1 MERFVIMG
9 GRGTSLPKLHGGS
22 AMMPTLNLVDHVLA
36 IGRRYQEVG
45 RHRDAMTVLTR
56 LSHFRALPA
65 EAAEETQ
72 ARLAELHL
80 KRRKYKQARRHLTA
94 ALRHQPDNARYHY
107 LLATA
112 LQAEDGADLERAGEH
127 FRRALELD
135 PGHVKCLAD
144 YGHLLLRLGQTD
156 EGLTRL
162 REAAER
168 APEDIEILGKLVKG
182 LRLSGRTDE
191 ARSVLQMAMFR
202 NARSPRYR
210 KLWNEFRFQQAR
222 RRREA
227 EQRQQ
232 IENEAEGEQPILL
245 PFIRVVKE
253 TTAGSDCPTIVRC
266 EEANRSVRLPRRADQ
281 RNVQ

>member
-1 MERFVIMG
+1 
-9 GRGTSLPKLHGGS
+9 
-22 AMMPTLNLVDHVLA
+22 MMPNLNLVDHVLA
-36 IGRRYQEVG
+36 LGRRYQEVG
-45 RHRDAMTVLTR
+45 RHRDAVKVLSR
-56 LSHFRALPA
+56 LARFRSLPA

-72 ARLAELHL
+72 SRLAEIHL

-107 LLATA
+107 LLASA
-112 LQAEDGADLERAGEH
+112 LFAEDGADLERAGEH

-144 YGHLLLRLGQTD
+144 YGHLLLRMGQTE

-168 APEDIEILGKLVKG
+168 APEDVEVLGKLVKG

-191 ARSVLQMAMFR
+191 ARSLLQKALFR
-202 NARSPRYR
+202 NAQSPRFR

-222 RRREA
+222 RRRDVE
-227 EQRQQ
+227 RLQQ
-232 IENEAEGEQPILL
+232 AENEADGEQPVLL
-245 PFIRVVKE
+245 PFIRVVN
-253 TTAGSDCPTIVRC
+253 TTSEGSDCPTILRHEDGVVP
-266 EEANRSVRLPRRADQ
+266 ARSPRSPRRGEQ